1 MRRDQEG
8 LALIESILLTLVLI
22 VPLVWLLG
30 LLGHV
35 HRAALGATAAAR
47 EAGFAIA
54 RETGGTAA
62 RSGIDTAIAL
72 ALRDQHLDVRRAR
85 VAVSL
90 PNGAVRGGSVHIEIG
105 YPVPMLD
112 LPIFDRL
119 PSISVTAE
127 HDVIIDRYRSRGSG

>member
-1 MRRDQEG
+1 MRREQEG
-8 LALIESILLTLVLI
+8 LALTEAILLALVLI

-30 LLGHV
+30 MLEQV
-35 HRAALGATAAAR
+35 HRAALGTTAAAR

-54 RETGGTAA
+54 RDAGGRGG
-62 RSGIDTAIAL
+62 RSGIDVAVAL

-90 PNGAVRGGSVHIEIG
+90 PNGAERGGSVHVEID

-112 LPIFDRL
+112 LPIFKRL
-119 PSISVTAE
+119 PSISVSAE
-127 HDVIIDRYRSRGSG
+127 HDVIIDRYRSR